1 MIMVN
6 IADLKARLSEFID
19 AAAGG
24 EHVVICKHNKPVA
37 ELRAI
42 AAERTAP
49 RDLTPL
55 YPDWQIGPRAFD
67 PLDDDEVAAWEGAT
81 ASDLP
86 HVAEIQPSY
95 ARKPPRKRR

>member
-24 EHVVICKHNKPVA
+24 EHVVVCKHNKPVA

-55 YPDWQIGPRAFD
+55 YPDWQIDPRAFD
-67 PLDDDEVAAWEGAT
+67 PLDDDEMAVWDGAAAP
-81 ASDLP
+81 DLP
-86 HVAEIQPSY
+86 HVGEAPPSY
-95 ARKPPRKRR
+95 GRKPRRKRR